1 MMSSSTERKPARISV
16 TLLSDSLVLDL
27 KRGFSKNFGICIRN
41 DESKPITLYF
51 PGLQKGKGTYTS
63 YDFIEGLHK
72 GVFQF
77 QHGESGE
84 SFAFDN
90 LKQAHT
96 MTSEPAQVIIY
107 AGGCLYSYVLTHR
120 PEGLNN
126 IGLQAGEDYL
136 VHFAHASQRIKC
148 KFSERREDGTP
159 EPFSASD
166 EQNDL
171 VDISCGGGPIKIR
184 VVQDVPIPRFQLS
197 FHFTSSICSMS
208 GSPPFALKLS
218 LKYLGSRP
226 VTLNMFF
233 SPWDGLQGLYDLI
246 KLIDTA
252 TGKEVELRY
261 VSWCFD
267 GQPMATPDDF
277 EEFNEGTEYNRE
289 WIFGAGPD
297 GDIACLESNRTYV
310 AELIATQFPCW
321 QYGTKAD
328 VLGIMDSGH
337 QVGGPIQPEM
347 FEAAPSFAN
356 IIENIFEREQAG
368 PFFRLP
374 RELRDQI
381 YGNLK
386 SSNPSR
392 RFFRTDAGSGSPED
406 EESLP
411 ID

>member
-1 MMSSSTERKPARISV
+1 MSSSTERKPTRISV
-16 TLLSDSLVLDL
+16 TIVSDSLVLDL
-27 KRGFSKNFGICIRN
+27 KRGFSKNIGISIRN
-41 DESKPITLYF
+41 DESKPVTLYF
-51 PGLQKGKGTYTS
+51 PGLQKGKDTYTS

-77 QHGESGE
+77 QHGGSGE
-84 SFAFDN
+84 FFAFDN
-90 LKQAHT
+90 LEQAYT
-96 MTSEPAQVIIY
+96 MTSEPAQTVID
-107 AGGCLYSYVLTHR
+107 AGDYLYSNVLSHR
-120 PEGLNN
+120 PEGLDNL
-126 IGLQAGEDYL
+126 GLQAGEDYL
-136 VHFAHASQRIKC
+136 LHFAHASQRIKC

-171 VDISCGGGPIKIR
+171 VGGPIKIR

-233 SPWDGLQGLYDLI
+233 SPWNGFQGLYDLI

-252 TGKEVELRY
+252 TEKEVELPY
-261 VSWCFD
+261 VSVCFD

-277 EEFNEGTEYNRE
+277 EEFKEGTEYNRE
-289 WIFGAGPD
+289 WIFDEGPD
-297 GDIACLESNRTYV
+297 WELACLEPNRTYV
-310 AELIATQFPCW
+310 AELKEIQFACW
-321 QYGTKAD
+321 QYGAKAD
-328 VLGIMDSGH
+328 VLGIMNFGH

-347 FEAAPSFAN
+347 VEAAPSFAN
-356 IIENIFEREQAG
+356 IIENIFEGQRAG
-368 PFFRLP
+368 QFFRLP

-381 YGNLK
+381 YGYLK
-386 SSNPSR
+386 SSNPSSPSR
-392 RFFRTDAGSGSPED
+392 QFFRTEAGAGLPEC
-406 EESLP
+406 EKSLP
-411 ID
+411 TD